1 VYTVACRGSSL
12 PNPTPVAYAAW
23 TWVGGSNVGNQS
35 GVYGTL
41 GTAASSNIP
50 GARSDAAT
58 WVDASGNLWL
68 FGGQGFDSNGA
79 LADFNDLWKYSG
91 GQWTWMGGSSV
102 NNKSGIYGTEGTAS
116 SSNMPG
122 ARISPATWTD
132 ASGNLWLF
140 GGNGYG
146 STAGE
151 GDLNDLW
158 EYSAGKWT
166 WVGGFRGRRCVGLR
180 ADAPRVS
187 DR

>member
-1 VYTVACRGSSL
+1 
-12 PNPTPVAYAAW
+12 
-23 TWVGGSNVGNQS
+23 VGGSNVGNQS

-41 GTAASSNIP
+41 NTAASSNIP

-122 ARISPATWTD
+122 ARISPATWSD